1 MIIQLKKWDSII
13 WMLFMTALTIYNLFK
28 KGKVNLLILCMYT
41 ISLLHILINQ
51 KLDQKKI
58 SKFTRMKF
66 IKIVST
72 IFSLRLLRIFF
83 KKCSVQ
89 VRDKEAEDISLPLI
103 CLHLLTTQRIRCWV
117 ETPWRSFQAH
127 YSVRRNF
134 PPSRNPLKIFFGSTL
149 CSTLPFFSPRS
160 LPWTTKMLP
169 PPPLPFF
176 KILFDVTTIRE
187 EKKKKKSNYEIKQSE
202 ESEKEIGEIDLETKF
217 PFFSMYLLCSRVYH
231 RISSNTN

>member
-1 MIIQLKKWDSII
+1 
-13 WMLFMTALTIYNLFK
+13 MTALTIYNLLK

-117 ETPWRSFQAH
+117 ETP
-127 YSVRRNF
+127 
-134 PPSRNPLKIFFGSTL
+134 
-149 CSTLPFFSPRS
+149 
-160 LPWTTKMLP
+160 
-169 PPPLPFF
+169 
-176 KILFDVTTIRE
+176 
-187 EKKKKKSNYEIKQSE
+187 
-202 ESEKEIGEIDLETKF
+202 
-217 PFFSMYLLCSRVYH
+217 
-231 RISSNTN
+231 